1 METLKQLHLKA
12 AELCEKYEKSLEYEK
27 CDYHLVETFDSGGY
41 GYGQNRRLMLIDIS
55 TKKILTDGG
64 LKRIKSYMNLRKI
77 DAANVYD
84 WNNLVKE
91 ENN

>member
-1 METLKQLHLKA
+1 MENLKQLHLKA
-12 AELCEKYEKSLEYEK
+12 AELYEKHEKSSEYEK

-84 WNNLVKE
+84 WDKLVKE